1 MSWRARGTME
11 MEGTRTATACRLAAR
26 PRAESPTRPRIAEA
40 CGLKR
45 ATEPASK
52 LAARADAGTAA
63 RAPAD
68 ATDAPAR
75 ARVEA
80 APPRETAR
88 TAPMPVKGVT
98 TEDIIIASGGGLT
111 WSRAACSARL
121 GGADEAGP
129 VLRASSR
136 ARLAAASRRAN
147 DAATRSTGA
156 SLWEQ
161 ARRCEVRP
169 GRRVT
174 ARSDEGAKTHSLV
187 EATRRA
193 LRGRRSPITAR
204 EMGNER
210 TRAIDGSQTVVF
222 LGSSQ
227 KNFGAAGYR
236 SPHLPHAKRTLYHLS
251 YYPFLFKSY
260 GRTVWEET
268 CFVFSPDY
276 AAIR

>member
-1 MSWRARGTME
+1 MSRRARGTLE
-11 MEGTRTATACRLAAR
+11 MEGRRTATACRLAAR

-98 TEDIIIASGGGLT
+98 TEDIVIASGGGLT
-111 WSRAACSARL
+111 WRRAACSARL
-121 GGADEAGP
+121 GGTDDAGP

-156 SLWEQ
+156 SLWER
-161 ARRCEVRP
+161 APVRSETGASRDGALGRGGKNTLP
-169 GRRVT
+169 GGGHASCAPRPPLANHGAGNGKRENQ
-174 ARSDEGAKTHSLV
+174 SD
-187 EATRRA
+187 
-193 LRGRRSPITAR
+193 
-204 EMGNER
+204 
-210 TRAIDGSQTVVF
+210 
-222 LGSSQ
+222 
-227 KNFGAAGYR
+227 
-236 SPHLPHAKRTLYHLS
+236 
-251 YYPFLFKSY
+251 
-260 GRTVWEET
+260 
-268 CFVFSPDY
+268 
-276 AAIR
+276 

>member
-1 MSWRARGTME
+1 

-52 LAARADAGTAA
+52 LAAHADAGTAA

-111 WSRAACSARL
+111 CSRAACSARL
-121 GGADEAGP
+121 EGADDA

-156 SLWEQ
+156 SLWER
-161 ARRCEVRP
+161 APVRSETGGSRDGALGRGGKNRLP
-169 GRRVT
+169 GGGHASCAPRPPLTNHGAGKRK
-174 ARSDEGAKTHSLV
+174 RENQSD
-187 EATRRA
+187 
-193 LRGRRSPITAR
+193 
-204 EMGNER
+204 
-210 TRAIDGSQTVVF
+210 
-222 LGSSQ
+222 
-227 KNFGAAGYR
+227 
-236 SPHLPHAKRTLYHLS
+236 
-251 YYPFLFKSY
+251 
-260 GRTVWEET
+260 
-268 CFVFSPDY
+268 
-276 AAIR
+276 